1 MAVKITNDLRATI
14 RKSVASYN
22 RKISYYNKKGI
33 VNLPSKASVKAIIN
47 LGSRK
52 AINREL
58 KLMGGFGRKSV
69 KGIIVDNELVP
80 SYEREY
86 FNERVK
92 ASKKALKN
100 RIKAIGEMELKT
112 AGKGAGFTY
121 SDRFNLLYGSINKGL
136 QNGKIRSDKLIS
148 NMRKYEKINTT
159 SFKDYIKMSDS
170 EKEAFMNLLA
180 RSENPYIN
188 PKLRDSFIESLNDLG
203 YAYGIDPEKM
213 AEIEKKLKGLSPEEF
228 DKIFSQ
234 DLAMQK
240 MFDYYYIMK
249 MQLGAN
255 AFDNQE
261 EVRDLFDTLYDN
273 IDEIVSL

>member
-1 MAVKITNDLRATI
+1 MSIKISNDLRATI
-14 RKSVASYN
+14 RKAVASYN
-22 RKISYYNKKGI
+22 RKISYYSKKGI
-33 VNLPSKASVKAIIN
+33 TNLPAKASTRSIID

-58 KLMGGFGRKSV
+58 KLIGSFGRKNVESV
-69 KGIIVDNELVP
+69 IYNGAYAP
-80 SYEREY
+80 SYEKTY
-86 FNERVK
+86 FDTRIR
-92 ASKKALKN
+92 ASKQALKKI
-100 RIKAIGEMELKT
+100 IKSLGQTELKT

-136 QNGKIRSDKLIS
+136 SNGKIRSDKLIS
-148 NMRKYEKINTT
+148 NMRKYQKISST
-159 SFKDYIKMSDS
+159 SFKDYINMSAQ

-180 RSENPYIN
+180 RAENPYVN
-188 PKLRDSFIESLNDLG
+188 PKLRDSFLESLNDLG
-203 YAYGIDPEKM
+203 YAYGIDGEKM
-213 AEIEKKLKGLSPEEF
+213 AEIEKRLKSLSPEEF

-255 AFDNQE
+255 AFDNQA
-261 EVRDLFDTLYDN
+261 EVNDLFDTLYDN